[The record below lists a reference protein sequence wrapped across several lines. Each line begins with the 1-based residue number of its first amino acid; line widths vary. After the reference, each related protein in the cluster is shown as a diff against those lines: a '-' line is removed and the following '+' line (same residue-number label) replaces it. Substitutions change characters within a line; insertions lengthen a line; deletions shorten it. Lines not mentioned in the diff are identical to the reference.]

1 MAKATSR
8 EIGRRATRVFQEVC
22 PSNWVTRSQEDQE
35 DYGIDFELEVTQG
48 DKPVG
53 ALFKAQV
60 KGTEDLQRN
69 PQGPVLHGLPVERLT
84 YQHRLP
90 LPVVYVL
97 VDTLQPRVYW
107 TLLQGNRE
115 FETALRQARE
125 SGQDTMTVQFSD
137 DRVLPEAVVRVLEA
151 VGKGYEDIALRA
163 AAALSEA
170 SVARLLRDDDD
181 IDSTAMA
188 LRSKAEVARCEQIER
203 MIRREE
209 YVEAQGAAESML
221 TSNETSTRGRVQG
234 AEFLI
239 RSNMLAT
246 GTRGD
251 HSAHRRLYL
260 RTANLLIQ
268 IVRADADAGPFLRAY
283 ARLLARIA
291 RLQVLVEAD
300 WGLFLSAKSH
310 AEFGDAAAKAVVAIA
325 RNATIARLNRALHR
339 LHTAV
344 ASVTARGEVTAVSL
358 LFPSMCR
365 AILPAQI
372 RLRDAST
379 VDTRKSILA
388 WFDSVR
394 TLAVEAAL
402 RGHMWSH
409 AALCASTFM
418 TLADP
423 DDADDVGR
431 RAEQARAVAARIL
444 DDRVRADLEDDL
456 DRAVATFAA
465 APPDGPSI
473 EDEAHMYREIIAG
486 YGIDLADPKDPRAAL
501 ARQGLLDLNP
511 ERALRHCVHAYI
523 ACGPLNAVASQL
535 QMPSAAVKRLVC
547 TLHGYEV
554 ENLVLDDAA
563 REFKERFCT
572 KCPDR
577 SPHSEAWRW
586 TRAWQARQDS
596 PPKS

>member
-1 MAKATSR
+1 MSELDVRMVVLSTDDLDESIKFYTEALGMTLKFRDGAHFAALDGGS
-8 EIGRRATRVFQEVC
+8 
-22 PSNWVTRSQEDQE
+22 VT
-35 DYGIDFELEVTQG
+35 
-48 DKPVG
+48 
-53 ALFKAQV
+53 
-60 KGTEDLQRN
+60 
-69 PQGPVLHGLPVERLT
+69 
-84 YQHRLP
+84 
-90 LPVVYVL
+90 
-97 VDTLQPRVYW
+97 
-107 TLLQGNRE
+107 
-115 FETALRQARE
+115 
-125 SGQDTMTVQFSD
+125 
-137 DRVLPEAVVRVLEA
+137 
-151 VGKGYEDIALRA
+151 IALA
-163 AAALSEA
+163 TA
-170 SVARLLRDDDD
+170 VDHPIPGQVVVGIKTDD
-181 IDSTAMA
+181 
-188 LRSKAEVARCEQIER
+188 V
-203 MIRREE
+203 
-209 YVEAQGAAESML
+209 
-221 TSNETSTRGRVQG
+221 
-234 AEFLI
+234 
-239 RSNMLAT
+239 
-246 GTRGD
+246 
-251 HSAHRRLYL
+251 
-260 RTANLLIQ
+260 
-268 IVRADADAGPFLRAY
+268 
-283 ARLLARIA
+283 
-291 RLQVLVEAD
+291 
-300 WGLFLSAKSH
+300 
-310 AEFGDAAAKAVVAIA
+310 DAAAKAVVAIA